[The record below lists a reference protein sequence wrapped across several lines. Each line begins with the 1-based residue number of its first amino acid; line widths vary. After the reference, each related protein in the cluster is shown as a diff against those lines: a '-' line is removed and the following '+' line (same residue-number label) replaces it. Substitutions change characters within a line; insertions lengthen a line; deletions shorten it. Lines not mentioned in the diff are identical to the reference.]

1 MDVTTKKIIFKI
13 AGGSI
18 KQVEDAITV
27 EKRLR
32 LSINGKEL
40 ISLYCTPSMIR
51 ELVVGLLMTEGI
63 IKGEWC
69 SDRMSI
75 EYSDAILVNIQAADA
90 VIDKEG
96 MVLTSGCV
104 GGVTFNPPSP
114 PFSKGGMEGLKIID
128 EFSIDAKSLFNI
140 FEEFQSRSELYR
152 LTGCVHSAALSD
164 GKKIIAFA
172 EDIGRHNAVD
182 KVIGYSLLEDIEF
195 AGKIMLTSGR
205 LSSEMVSKCSKWG
218 IPVLASRA
226 APTNLAVE
234 IAELRGITL
243 AGFVRGNR
251 LNVYTHSQRIRFS
264 E

>member
-13 AGGSI
+13 AGSSI
-18 KQVEDAITV
+18 KQVEDAVAI

-32 LSINGKEL
+32 LSINGEEL

-51 ELVVGLLMTEGI
+51 ELVVGMLMTEGI

-69 SDRMSI
+69 SERMSI

-96 MVLTSGCV
+96 MVLTSGCL
-104 GGVTFNPPSP
+104 GGITFNPES
-114 PFSKGGMEGLKIID
+114 FRDKGETGLKIED
-128 EFSIDAKSLFNI
+128 SFSIDAKSLFNI
-140 FEEFQSRSELYR
+140 FEEFQNRSELYR

-182 KVIGYSLLEDIEF
+182 KVIGYSLIEDIEF

-218 IPVLASRA
+218 IPMLASRA
-226 APTNLAVE
+226 APTNLAIE